1 VKIEI
6 SVIRWWWRWWW
17 VENKREE
24 KERDGLIWGR
34 RGDRETLF

>member
-1 VKIEI
+1 MLERKEREKIVKIEI

-24 KERDGLIWGR
+24 KKGMA
-34 RGDRETLF
+34 